1 MTTELSYLA
10 WTTILTALIRI
21 PWMLNKVAVRG
32 LASVSRYPRDSE
44 PLSGWAHRLWVAH
57 EDAVDNLVVF
67 GILIGL
73 LHVAGHSNTVT
84 VIAAAAY
91 FWARLVHVVVYAFA
105 VPWIKTAAHV
115 IAFLATLA
123 LAWQVAILTL

>member
-1 MTTELSYLA
+1 MTTELIYLA

-21 PWMLNKVAVRG
+21 PWMLNKVAIRG
-32 LASVSRYPRDSE
+32 LASVSRYPRESQ

-57 EDAVDNLVVF
+57 EDAVDILVVF

-73 LHVAGHSNTVT
+73 LHASGHSNSVT
-84 VIAAAAY
+84 VISAATY

-115 IAFLATLA
+115 ASFLAILA
-123 LAWQVAILTL
+123 LAWQVATLAL